1 MIQNFKEFQKIQNF
15 DLSYT
20 IEMDH
25 FKREVGGFDFELTRR
40 NDVALGKM
48 KLQLPKYRK
57 TGTTL
62 AGGTSRSLKIEKSTF
77 FESFSLSLHLSQI

>member
-1 MIQNFKEFQKIQNF
+1 
-15 DLSYT
+15 
-20 IEMDH
+20 MDH

-62 AGGTSRSLKIEKSTF
+62 AGGTFVSLKIENVEI
-77 FESFSLSLHLSQI
+77 FESFSLSIHLSQI

>member
-1 MIQNFKEFQKIQNF
+1 
-15 DLSYT
+15 
-20 IEMDH
+20 MDH

-62 AGGTSRSLKIEKSTF
+62 AGGTSHSRNFEKSTF
-77 FESFSLSLHLSQI
+77 FDFLKESLSLSHSSVKMLSFSKKCVCVCLSVF

>member
-1 MIQNFKEFQKIQNF
+1 
-15 DLSYT
+15 
-20 IEMDH
+20 MDH

-62 AGGTSRSLKIEKSTF
+62 AGGTFLLSKNRRFREFSIFRKNL
-77 FESFSLSLHLSQI
+77 SLSLFRPLKC

>member
-1 MIQNFKEFQKIQNF
+1 
-15 DLSYT
+15 
-20 IEMDH
+20 MDH

-62 AGGTSRSLKIEKSTF
+62 AGGTSRLSKNRKIDVFRIVLSLYT
-77 FESFSLSLHLSQI
+77 SLSNLTKKT